1 MKDDLI
7 HEDFSVASSIDATRP
22 AKNLE
27 AYAAAGHVPTHGI
40 IPQSGKKDP
49 LIKLKSV
56 QVEDGSGSPGGNNES
71 QNPGA
76 QWT

>member
-1 MKDDLI
+1 MK
-7 HEDFSVASSIDATRP
+7 EDFIQEDNSLASSIDVARP

-27 AYAAAGHVPTHGI
+27 AYAAAGHVPSQAV

-56 QVEDGSGSPGGNNES
+56 QVEDVSGSPGGYN
-71 QNPGA
+71 
-76 QWT
+76 